1 VRGKIYLFLLAI
13 LCGIILFSA
22 CAQYKITKGLEQ
34 PINDTV
40 SCNIGEIMDELPV
53 GFEEEDKPT
62 LEHIEKFRS
71 YLKEEVEKEGIFK
84 SILIMN
90 PEASYEVTGS
100 ILDFKKGSGAVRFI
114 GLFGAGNAKLTTSLK
129 LIDKN
134 TGEILFAGNFKQT
147 VSSWLESGDN
157 IFQKIAHD
165 FAKELKKQ
173 NKKLEKKK

>member
-1 VRGKIYLFLLAI
+1 MKLKTCLVLLAI
-13 LCGIILFSA
+13 LSGIILFSA
-22 CAQYKITKGLEQ
+22 CAHYKVTKNLEQ
-34 PINDTV
+34 PVEDIAV
-40 SCNIGEIMDELPV
+40 CNIGEIRDELPV

-71 YLKEEVEKEGIFK
+71 YLKTELEKEGVFK

-90 PEASYEVTGS
+90 PESPYEVTGS
-100 ILDFKKGSGAVRFI
+100 VLDFKKGSGVVRFFV
-114 GLFGAGNAKLTTSLK
+114 GFGAGNAKLTASLK

-147 VSSWLESGDN
+147 VGSYMESGDKM
-157 IFQKIAHD
+157 FQRVAHD

-173 NKKLEKKK
+173 IKKLGKRK